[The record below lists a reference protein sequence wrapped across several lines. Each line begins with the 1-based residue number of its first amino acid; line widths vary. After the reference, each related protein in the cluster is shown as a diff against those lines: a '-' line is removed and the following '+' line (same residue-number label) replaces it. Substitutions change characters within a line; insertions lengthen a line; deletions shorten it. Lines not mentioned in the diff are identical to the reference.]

1 MMCANIYVFG
11 KVQGVYY
18 RKSTKTQ
25 ADDFGLVGWVR
36 NRKDGS
42 VEIMAYGTQTK
53 LEKLYTWTAKG
64 PPMARVEQVDIVWRN
79 LGDDSPEAMKHTEF
93 VIEATQ

>member
-1 MMCANIYVFG
+1 MCANIHVFG

-25 ADDFGLVGWVR
+25 ADNLELVGWVR

-42 VEIMAYGTQTK
+42 VEIMAYGKQAT

-64 PPMARVEQVDIVWRN
+64 PPMARVEQVNIVWRTIE
-79 LGDDSPEAMKHTEF
+79 DHSPEAILHKEF
-93 VIEATQ
+93 LVEATQ